1 MDELAYWNDPRG
13 TRDLEMEPL
22 FVKCVEGQMS
32 CQMLEN
38 NGSINIEYRMFE

>member
-22 FVKCVEGQMS
+22 FVKCVEGQM
-32 CQMLEN
+32 LEN